1 MFIGVALGV
10 FVINFEHNSHTFF
23 SVSVADLEQVKYILG
38 MQKLEVYLEPSRT
51 SMVEFFYENS

>member
-1 MFIGVALGV
+1 MLPLVSLLLILN
-10 FVINFEHNSHTFF
+10 IIHTFF
-23 SVSVADLEQVKYILG
+23 SVSIADLEQVKYILG

>member
-10 FVINFEHNSHTFF
+10 FVINFEHNSHLF